1 MIAPEDDDRV
11 VAQFQLI
18 ELVEDAADEG
28 VGISYATRI
37 VATDLKSEGGIGV
50 WVPLPT
56 VVFHKLARSM
66 PSGLAGGLEGMRD
79 GRKFCLEVRFYVAE
93 GGAEGKVRPDDADGE
108 EEALPGGGAVGRG
121 V

>member
-1 MIAPEDDDRV
+1 MNAPEDDDRV

-56 VVFHKLARSM
+56 VVFHKLAGSM
-66 PSGLAGGLEGMRD
+66 PSCLAGRLQRMW
-79 GRKFCLEVRFYVAE
+79 
-93 GGAEGKVRPDDADGE
+93 
-108 EEALPGGGAVGRG
+108 RG
-121 V
+121 W